1 MTAPVG
7 PGPAGPGP
15 GPVTLGSGPVTLGS
29 GYFDAMYL
37 AAKDPW
43 GFENRWYERR
53 KYALSLAL
61 LPAERY
67 RSAFEPGCSIG
78 VFSELLAPRCD
89 ALLSCDVAVAAVRA
103 AAERTRGL
111 PQVRVE
117 RCELPW
123 HWPAGRFDL
132 IVFSELLYYFGDHD
146 LEQLLKNAAAALQP
160 GGTLLAVHWRHP
172 VADYPRSGDD
182 VHRAIAA
189 QPGLARLVSHAEPD
203 FLAEVYIRSDSAPV
217 SVAQATG
224 LV

>member
-1 MTAPVG
+1 
-7 PGPAGPGP
+7 
-15 GPVTLGSGPVTLGS
+15 
-29 GYFDAMYL
+29 MYQ
-37 AAKDPW
+37 AASDPW

-78 VFSELLAPRCD
+78 VFSEQLASRCD
-89 ALLSCDVAVAAVRA
+89 ALLCCDVAAAPVRA
-103 AAERTRGL
+103 AAARTRGL

-117 RCELPW
+117 RRELPGQ
-123 HWPAGRFDL
+123 WPAGRFDL
-132 IVFSELLYYFGDHD
+132 IVFSELLYYFGADD
-146 LEQLLKNAAAALQP
+146 LDRLLNNAAASLQP

-203 FLAEVYIRSDSAPV
+203 FLAEVYLRSDGAPV